1 MTNKATIVIEDKT
14 LELALKEKEFST
26 GSKGFWAGEKL
37 MLDDGRRY
45 QVQVQAVLIG
55 SKGKH

>member
-1 MTNKATIVIEDKT
+1 MNTATIIIDGKK
-14 LELALKEKEFST
+14 LELILKEKKFST

-37 MLDDGRRY
+37 AMNDGRRY

-55 SKGKH
+55 SKPS

>member
-1 MTNKATIVIEDKT
+1 MNTATIVIDEKT
-14 LELALKEKEFST
+14 LELTLVEKTFST

-37 MLDDGRRY
+37 ILSDGRRY

-55 SKGKH
+55 SKPKQ

>member
-1 MTNKATIVIEDKT
+1 MNTATIIIEGKK
-14 LELALKEKEFST
+14 LELILKEKNFST

-37 MLDDGRRY
+37 AMNDGRRY

-55 SKGKH
+55 SKPS

>member
-1 MTNKATIVIEDKT
+1 MNTATIIIEGKK
-14 LELALKEKEFST
+14 LELILKAKDFST

-37 MLDDGRRY
+37 AMSDGRRY

-55 SKGKH
+55 SKPS

>member
-1 MTNKATIVIEDKT
+1 MNSATIIIDSTT
-14 LELALKEKEFST
+14 LELVLKEKEFST

-37 MLDDGRRY
+37 TLNDGRRY

-55 SKGKH
+55 SKGKQ

>member
-1 MTNKATIVIEDKT
+1 MNTATMIIDGKK
-14 LELALKEKEFST
+14 LELILKAKIFST

-37 MLDDGRRY
+37 AMNDGRRY

-55 SKGKH
+55 SKPS